1 MRTLS
6 RRAILKL
13 GAVATA
19 SLLAS
24 CTTKEEPTATPEQPT
39 AVSTTVAELPT
50 ATAPQAVEEKIELR
64 LGKFAGDQWRTD
76 VVFSEKFT
84 EENPNITVKVEDV
97 NYSEM
102 QTKVLAFGAT
112 GLVWD
117 VYAGHSRWNA
127 FLGLKGMSLVLDD
140 YIAANDI
147 EFDDFFP
154 TVIDDVRSMGDDKI
168 MWFPTCVHPAA
179 IAMIGWNQDL
189 LDKAGVT
196 LPEGS
201 STGDWTIEEY
211 TEILM
216 KVCKPHELFGL
227 NLGLWAPH
235 GIAWLSRCWGSDPE
249 TGSEDAWPLSRDGKT
264 NQVSNDF
271 PRVKAA
277 FEWYTDLVRQGI
289 APTTAENSAVSG
301 STLFQAG
308 LQVSSPMGVSGPV
321 NLNAQVGD
329 KFKWVA
335 TQWPKGPYG
344 HLGTC
349 LSYNSLACYSESK
362 YPAEAFKLAAYLTGP
377 EPALYAGT
385 QTELHAYGRR
395 SAWFSPELWAVPGGE
410 TCLPIAAKM
419 FDAGVD
425 PFPMPWN
432 RRFPEL
438 QDLYTNLGAA
448 EYNEGKVSWDDM
460 IEVAAPQFQA
470 CLDQERP

>member
-1 MRTLS
+1 MTS
-6 RRAILKL
+6 FTRRSFLKMGAI
-13 GAVATA
+13 AAA
-19 SLLAS
+19 SLLAA
-24 CTTKEEPTATPEQPT
+24 CTKTTEPTKSPDQPEVPATKAVEVPT
-39 AVSTTVAELPT
+39 APKPT
-50 ATAPQAVEEKIELR
+50 EQKIELR
-64 LGKFAGDQWRTD
+64 LGKFAGDQWSTD
-76 VVFSEKFT
+76 TVFSEKFM

-97 NYSEM
+97 NYMEI

-127 FLGLKGMSLVLDD
+127 FLAWKGLSLVMDD
-140 YIAANDI
+140 YIDTYREEI
-147 EFDDFFP
+147 QFDDFFP
-154 TVIDDVRSMGDDKI
+154 SVIDDVRAMGDGKI
-168 MWFPTCVHPAA
+168 MWLPTCVHPAA

-189 LDKAGVT
+189 LDEAGVS

-201 STGDWTIEEY
+201 KTGDWSIDDY

-216 KVCKPHELFGL
+216 KVSKPHELFGTT
-227 NLGLWAPH
+227 LGLWAPH

-249 TGSEDAWPLSRDGKT
+249 VGSEDAWPLSRDGKT

-277 FEWYTDLVRQGI
+277 FEWYTDLVRKGI
-289 APTTAENSAVSG
+289 APTTAENAAVSG
-301 STLFQAG
+301 SNLFQAG
-308 LQVSSPMGVSGPV
+308 LMVSQPMGVSGPV

-329 KFKWVA
+329 KFTWVA

-362 YPAEAFKLAAYLTGP
+362 YPLEAFRLASYLTGP
-377 EPALYAGT
+377 EPSLYAGT
-385 QTELHAYGRR
+385 KTELHAYGRR

-410 TCLPIAAKM
+410 VCLPIAAEM
-419 FDAGVD
+419 FDKGVD

-432 RRFPEL
+432 YRFSEL

-448 EYNEGKVSWDDM
+448 EYNEGKISWDDM
-460 IEVAAPQFQA
+460 IKVAAPQFQA
-470 CLDQERP
+470 CIDQDRP